1 MPLVDLK
8 VSVKLT
14 FVLIVM
20 YRLNE
25 KVISFLP
32 PDSIEPQAKN
42 QLENISEMPF
52 VFPHVAVMPD
62 CHLGKGATVGSVIAT
77 KGAIIPAAV
86 GVDVGCGMVAVRTRF
101 FAGDLPDNLDALRQ
115 GIERRI
121 PLGAGTGNR
130 KFTDTALDRIDEL
143 NAVAT
148 QDYDKVDKNWR
159 NALGTLGSGNHFIEI
174 CLDENDQVW
183 VVLHSGSRGI
193 GNRLATKHIK
203 VAQKLMDQQAIDLKD
218 RDLAYLT
225 ENTPEFDAYM
235 TDLLWAQDFARLN
248 REEMMDRVMKE
259 LSYVFFGEDGHAQQI
274 EVERINCHHNFTQQ
288 EQHFGNTVW
297 ITRKG
302 AIQMKKNQKGII
314 PGSMGTRSYVVSGL
328 ENPFA
333 FNSAPHGAGR
343 RFSRA
348 EAKRRFTLDD
358 LEQAMGKISFRH
370 SKSLID
376 EIPQA
381 YKDIDEVMEN
391 SKELVHVDHVLR
403 QVVNIKGD

>member
-1 MPLVDLK
+1 
-8 VSVKLT
+8 
-14 FVLIVM
+14 M
-20 YRLNE
+20 YQLND
-25 KVISFLP
+25 KIISFLP
-32 PDSIEPQAKN
+32 PEAIEPQAKA

-52 VFPHVAVMPD
+52 VFHHVAVMPD

-77 KGAIIPAAV
+77 NGAIIPAAV
-86 GVDVGCGMVAVRTRF
+86 GVDVGCGMVAVRTKF
-101 FAGDLPDNLDALRQ
+101 FARDLPDNLDKLRQ

-121 PLGAGTGNR
+121 PLGAGAGNR
-130 KFTDTALDRIDEL
+130 KLTETAVERIGEL

-148 QDYDKVDKNWR
+148 QYYDKVDKNWR

-174 CLDENDQVW
+174 CLDENEQVW

-203 VAQKLMDQQAIDLKD
+203 VAQRLMDERAIDLKD

-225 ENTPEFDAYM
+225 ENTPEFEAYM

-259 LSYVFFGEDGHAQQI
+259 LSYAFYGEDGHESEI
-274 EVERINCHHNFTQQ
+274 ERERINCHHNFTQQ
-288 EQHFGNTVW
+288 EQHFGSTVW

-302 AIQMKKNQKGII
+302 AIQMRKDQKGII

-328 ENPFA
+328 QNPFS

-343 RFSRA
+343 RFSRG
-348 EAKRRFTLDD
+348 EAKRRFTLSD
-358 LEQAMGKISFRH
+358 LEKAMGQISFRH

-376 EIPQA
+376 EIPQG

>member
-1 MPLVDLK
+1 MYEIDDK
-8 VSVKLT
+8 
-14 FVLIVM
+14 IV
-20 YRLNE
+20 
-25 KVISFLP
+25 SFLP
-32 PDSIEPQAKN
+32 PESIEPQARE
-42 QLENISEMPF
+42 QLNNISEMPF
-52 VFPHVAVMPD
+52 VFHHVAVMPD

-101 FAGDLPDNLDALRQ
+101 FAKDLPDNLDKLRA

-121 PLGAGTGNR
+121 PLGAGAGN
-130 KFTDTALDRIDEL
+130 KKLTDTAIERITEL
-143 NAVAT
+143 KSIAT
-148 QDYDKVDKNWR
+148 QDYEKVDRRWIT
-159 NALGTLGSGNHFIEI
+159 ALGSLGSGNHFIEI

-183 VVLHSGSRGI
+183 VALHSGSRGI

-203 VAQKLMDQQAIDLKD
+203 IAQRLMEEESITLKD

-225 ENTPEFDAYM
+225 ENSQEFDAYM

-259 LSYVFFGEDGHAQQI
+259 LSYTFYGEDGHQSEI
-274 EVERINCHHNFTQQ
+274 EIERINCHHNFTQQ
-288 EQHFGNTVW
+288 EQHFGSEVW

-302 AIQMKKNQKGII
+302 AIQMKRGQRGII
-314 PGSMGTRSYVVSGL
+314 PGSMGTQSYIVSGL
-328 ENPFA
+328 GDPLS

-343 RFSRA
+343 RFSRS
-348 EAKRRFTLDD
+348 EAKRRFTMDD
-358 LEQAMGKISFRH
+358 LEAAMGDISFRH

-376 EIPQA
+376 EIPMA

-391 SKELVHVDHVLR
+391 SKELVRIDHTLK
-403 QVVNIKGD
+403 QVVNVKGD

>member
-1 MPLVDLK
+1 
-8 VSVKLT
+8 
-14 FVLIVM
+14 M
-20 YRLNE
+20 YQVND
-25 KVISFLP
+25 KIITFLP
-32 PDSIEPQAKN
+32 PESIEPQAKA
-42 QLENISEMPF
+42 QLENIAEMPF
-52 VFPHVAVMPD
+52 VFRHVAVMPD

-86 GVDVGCGMVAVRTRF
+86 GVDVGCGMVAVRTKF
-101 FAGDLPDNLDALRQ
+101 FAKDLPDNLDALRN

-121 PLGAGTGNR
+121 PLGAGAGNSR
-130 KFTDTALDRIDEL
+130 LTDTAEERIDEL
-143 NAVAT
+143 SAAAT

-159 NALGTLGSGNHFIEI
+159 KALGTLGSGNHFIEL
-174 CLDENDQVW
+174 CLDEDDQVW

-203 VAQKLMDQQAIDLKD
+203 VAQRLMDQQAVDLKD
-218 RDLAYLT
+218 RDLAFLT
-225 ENTPEFDAYM
+225 ENTPEFEAYM

-248 REEMMDRVMKE
+248 REEMMDRVLKE
-259 LSYVFFGEDGHAQQI
+259 LSYAFFGEDGHQPEI
-274 EVERINCHHNFTQQ
+274 EIERINCHHNFSQQ
-288 EQHFGNTVW
+288 EQHFGSTVW
-297 ITRKG
+297 VTRKG

-314 PGSMGTRSYVVSGL
+314 PGSMGTRSYIVSGL

-343 RFSRA
+343 RFSRG
-348 EAKRRFTLDD
+348 EAKRRFTMED
-358 LEQAMGKISFRH
+358 LERAMGDISFRH

>member
-1 MPLVDLK
+1 
-8 VSVKLT
+8 
-14 FVLIVM
+14 M
-20 YRLNE
+20 YKIND
-25 KVISFLP
+25 KIITFLP
-32 PDSIEPQAKN
+32 PETIEPQAKE
-42 QLENISEMPF
+42 QLLNISEMPF
-52 VFPHVAVMPD
+52 VFKRIAVMPD

-86 GVDVGCGMVAVRTRF
+86 GVDVGCGMVAVKTKF
-101 FAGDLPDNLDALRQ
+101 LAKDLPDNLDKLRT
-115 GIERRI
+115 GIQRRI
-121 PLGAGTGNR
+121 PLGAGAGN
-130 KFTDTALDRIDEL
+130 KKLTETAAERIDEL

-148 QDYDKVDKNWR
+148 QDYDKVDRNWR
-159 NALGTLGSGNHFIEI
+159 NALGTLGSGNHFIEL

-203 VAQKLMDQQAIDLKD
+203 IAQRLMDEQAISLRD

-225 ENTPEFDAYM
+225 ENTREFDAYM
-235 TDLLWAQDFARLN
+235 TDLQWAQDFARLN
-248 REEMMDRVMKE
+248 REEMMDRVLKE
-259 LSYVFFGEDGHAQQI
+259 LSYVFYDESGHEPEI
-274 EVERINCHHNFTQQ
+274 EIERIICHHNFTQQ
-288 EQHFGNTVW
+288 EQHFGNRVW

-302 AIQMKKNQKGII
+302 AIQMRKDQKGII

-328 ENPFA
+328 QNPFS

-343 RFSRA
+343 RFSRG
-348 EAKRRFTLDD
+348 EAKRRFTLTD
-358 LEQAMGKISFRH
+358 LEKAMGDISFRH